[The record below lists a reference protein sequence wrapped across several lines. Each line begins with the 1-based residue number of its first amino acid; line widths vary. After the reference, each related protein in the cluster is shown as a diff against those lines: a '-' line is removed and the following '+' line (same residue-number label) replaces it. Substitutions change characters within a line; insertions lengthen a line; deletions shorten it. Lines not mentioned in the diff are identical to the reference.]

1 MAKENNR
8 QDRLRIKI
16 LWPANLLLLGMSL
29 ILFLIIAEGGSKL
42 FFHYRPI
49 APFAILV
56 APGDF
61 TRTAKASQS
70 PNLAFVGIPF
80 EAFVDN
86 GIYYAYN
93 SQGLRDHE
101 YGPKKG
107 GVYRILVLG
116 DSVTWGVGVAFNDTY
131 VKKLEKKLKENQ
143 AITYEVINAAT
154 GGYNTIQELLWF
166 KEYGFA
172 YQPDL
177 IIIAFTGADEQPTL
191 LVPKGDRLEQ
201 LTLITSDVPTF
212 ALLPGG
218 YHQTFL
224 TTSSFYQLFTQS
236 LYSLLSQ
243 AIPESSFY
251 YYNEGRDTTKLAIR
265 DFASLV
271 SDKEMKLAFLLIPPL
286 VKSSDNRHS
295 AWLADFLETQNIP
308 SLDLFSIFQQ
318 SHPESFQLN
327 EQDKTH
333 PNAIGHSLI
342 ANQTYVFLR
351 ENKLI

>member
-1 MAKENNR
+1 M
-8 QDRLRIKI
+8 
-16 LWPANLLLLGMSL
+16 
-29 ILFLIIAEGGSKL
+29 
-42 FFHYRPI
+42 
-49 APFAILV
+49 
-56 APGDF
+56 
-61 TRTAKASQS
+61 
-70 PNLAFVGIPF
+70 
-80 EAFVDN
+80 
-86 GIYYAYN
+86 
-93 SQGLRDHE
+93 
-101 YGPKKG
+101 
-107 GVYRILVLG
+107 
-116 DSVTWGVGVAFNDTY
+116 TWGVGVAFYDIY

-201 LTLITSDVPTF
+201 LTLIPSDVPTF
-212 ALLPGG
+212 ALLPWG

-327 EQDKTH
+327 EQDKMH
-333 PNAIGHSLI
+333 PNAIGHNLI